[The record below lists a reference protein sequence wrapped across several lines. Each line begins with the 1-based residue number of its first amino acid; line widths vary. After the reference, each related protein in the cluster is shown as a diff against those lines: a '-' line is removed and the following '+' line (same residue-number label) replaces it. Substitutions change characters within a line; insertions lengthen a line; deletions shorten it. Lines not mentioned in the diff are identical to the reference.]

1 MELTVD
7 DLCEAINIVREGT
20 WDVTIGNISDQLGLG
35 SGNEDCARVHD
46 LLAKALRE
54 LRVSYTGSGEYTTGP
69 LYSSEPVEGKD
80 FLDDREPWEA
90 NEGIRLVPD
99 CADISYHEIVDEVL
113 GEFLECE
120 PLGQPT
126 E

>member
-1 MELTVD
+1 MKELTVD

-35 SGNEDCARVHD
+35 SGPEDCARVHD

-54 LRVSYTGSGEYTTGP
+54 LRVSYTGCGEYTTGP
-69 LYSSEPVEGKD
+69 LFSSEPEVEPSS
-80 FLDDREPWEA
+80 E
-90 NEGIRLVPD
+90 RLVPFV
-99 CADISYHEIVDEVL
+99 ADSYHDLIEEV
-113 GEFLECE
+113 FLECE
-120 PLGQPT
+120 PHGQPT